1 MDPKIYVA
9 NDAAATVGNLIT
21 NSGLVRI
28 GVVAHMMNAVFFIL
42 TAMTLYILLKHVNK
56 TVARTMLVLV
66 ALSAGITTLN
76 AVFQYVGLRI
86 ATDSTYAT
94 AFGVAGSNA
103 LAQIF
108 LEIQHYGTLSAQVFF
123 GLWLVPLGYLAYR
136 SRLFPRLLG
145 YVLIAA
151 AASYMIDLW
160 VAFLAPYLASQIHAF
175 MGILPAI
182 AEIWMV
188 LYLLIIGV
196 RTVKLEKSMPAP
208 TTE

>member
-1 MDPKIYVA
+1 MTTIETIHPGKTVEIPEAELTINSPKRLARTAGIFYLLVGIVGKFAEGYLDPKIYVA
-9 NDAAATVGNLIT
+9 NDAAATVGNLLT
-21 NSGLVRI
+21 NSTLVRI

-56 TVARTMLVLV
+56 TVARTMLVFV

-76 AVFQYVGLRI
+76 AVFQFVGLRI

-123 GLWLVPLGYLAYR
+123 GLWLVPLGYLAYK
-136 SRLFPRLLG
+136 SRLFPRVLG

-151 AASYMIDLW
+151 A
-160 VAFLAPYLASQIHAF
+160 
-175 MGILPAI
+175 G
-182 AEIWMV
+182 
-188 LYLLIIGV
+188 
-196 RTVKLEKSMPAP
+196 P
-208 TTE
+208 T